1 MLISAFKFQNYRRFY
16 AGTAISNAGNWT
28 HRLAQDWLVLQLTG
42 SATALGIVVA
52 AQFIPGIFFG
62 VYGGV
67 LADKFDQRKVLLGC
81 YGAGAILASALGAFV
96 YLDLVTYGIVV
107 VAAFLLGIATAIE
120 GPVRQSY
127 YVMLVGDE
135 HLPNALSWNQVN
147 LYFGR
152 LVGPLTAGVLIETIG
167 MAPSFFFNGFTY
179 LLAVLAIVA
188 INVNNYELATT
199 KAQPGESETLV
210 SALRYLRTN
219 KEVLLAISI
228 VSFAAMMGQDMQ
240 VTSALM
246 ASQEFKGNAASLGLL
261 GSLVAAGAIVG
272 SVAFT
277 RKKFALDLA
286 FISRRVIYVSMVWYL
301 ASLAPTY
308 ATYAIAL
315 FLVGYFAMG
324 VNISGN
330 MSIRVFVD
338 ARFYGKVWGIYIALW
353 LTAIAMGGPI
363 LGLISE
369 NFSIRAAIASGAI
382 ASAAVALL
390 TLIALKLGLIQRSGV
405 NSRK

>member
-1 MLISAFKFQNYRRFY
+1 MLISAFKFRNYRRFY

-81 YGAGAILASALGAFV
+81 YGAGAVLASALGAFV

-188 INVNNYELATT
+188 INVNSYELATT

-219 KEVLLAISI
+219 KEVLFAISI

-246 ASQEFKGNAASLGLL
+246 ASQEFKGSAASLGLL

-277 RKKFALDLA
+277 RKKFTLDLA
-286 FISRRVIYVSMVWYL
+286 FISRRVIYVSIVWYL

-308 ATYAIAL
+308 ATYALAL

-369 NFSIRAAIASGAI
+369 NFSIRAAIATGALT
-382 ASAAVALL
+382 SAGVALL
-390 TLIALKLGLIQRSGV
+390 TLAALKLGWIQRSGV

>member
-1 MLISAFKFQNYRRFY
+1 
-16 AGTAISNAGNWT
+16 
-28 HRLAQDWLVLQLTG
+28 
-42 SATALGIVVA
+42 
-52 AQFIPGIFFG
+52 
-62 VYGGV
+62 
-67 LADKFDQRKVLLGC
+67 
-81 YGAGAILASALGAFV
+81 
-96 YLDLVTYGIVV
+96 
-107 VAAFLLGIATAIE
+107 
-120 GPVRQSY
+120 
-127 YVMLVGDE
+127 
-135 HLPNALSWNQVN
+135 
-147 LYFGR
+147 
-152 LVGPLTAGVLIETIG
+152 
-167 MAPSFFFNGFTY
+167 
-179 LLAVLAIVA
+179 
-188 INVNNYELATT
+188 
-199 KAQPGESETLV
+199 
-210 SALRYLRTN
+210 
-219 KEVLLAISI
+219 
-228 VSFAAMMGQDMQ
+228 MMGQDMQ

-277 RKKFALDLA
+277 RKRFALDLA
-286 FISRRVIYVSMVWYL
+286 FMSRRVIYVSMVWYL

-353 LTAIAMGGPI
+353 LTAIAMSGPI

-369 NFSIRAAIASGAI
+369 NFSTRAAIASGAI

-390 TLIALKLGLIQRSGV
+390 TLTALKLGLIQRSGV